1 MWNQLDLS
9 FKKLVNRVT
18 TSSAKQYY
26 EEFGD
31 NTININK
38 AEIWDQLP
46 DPNPATAV
54 TDGIASAYTLY
65 TLTEDITVPNQQA
78 YYAGSTFSTR
88 LKNWISPKYG
98 SLYQIQ
104 LFDNSNNPIDQTNA
118 VDWYFDYATG
128 IITFNGSTSGFVK
141 PFKVT
146 GYVYT
151 GTLGVSTSSNAYL
164 EQAFTSQTS
173 VTVNHNWN
181 TKPVVIIEDLSGEII
196 IGDVT
201 YIDLD
206 NVLVEFSL
214 PQTGT
219 IILQTGIGG
228 GSGGS
233 GATTLSALTDVT
245 ITTPSNNDALIYQ
258 SGSSKWENLPLSS
271 MYIALDGSST
281 ETTGNIVIGDTYGI
295 IDNTSNAALQFSSG
309 GLYLY
314 NNSGSFSLSDNG
326 SISLFT
332 EQEFGVYSDTYIEL
346 SGSTELR
353 FTTGSPANYNS
364 LYLDVNGFTVE
375 SNLFKLRAGSGPSI
389 YGNIETTNLT
399 VSRSYQFPDNDG
411 IIALLSDITNASDEY
426 VKFDSYNYIIV
437 KPDTNALFNGIAL
450 MNAVVAAQSKTPNAS
465 AITPTNRVVIYLL
478 PGVYYIGLS
487 NLTITASGVDIY
499 GLGSPESVTIINDSV
514 NGTITINSGANNYGL
529 YNLTLK
535 NNNSGTAPTIQI
547 NNATDNS
554 TWDNLILMNPT
565 TQDITYAGTYNKIN
579 ATAINYVL
587 GGTISGTVT
596 NSNFKDYSCGYSNTT
611 NVTISGKIL
620 NCNGGTGVFGYSSND
635 VTISGTIVNSVSTGD
650 AFGFGKNITISGT
663 IDSCTANSGFG
674 FSTGTL
680 GTHTINF
687 TSSSYIFNCY
697 AVTSPAFGY
706 GAVNMTFDGI
716 MRDCRLK
723 SVGFGQSGVSAD
735 ITFNGQF
742 YNCTSY
748 YDPAFG
754 HTGGNIVFSSSAL
767 MDNCTTRNGGFMNS
781 NGGTCTFDGI
791 IQNCKLLG
799 SGTGFGY
806 GGAGGTMSGTIDNC
820 LFENGYGYG
829 NNLSISGTIKNCIGL
844 GSGTGSY
851 FGVTTST
858 GKLINC
864 VATAPFKGGYHLG
877 LIDGCSIVYTS
888 TIDLSNPCISIGAGA
903 TIKNSTFIN
912 TQTPVGDAIEVAS
925 GASVSIYRCSMNK
938 APNTVSGNSWTNL
951 IATPYNVVDA
961 NITK

>member
-38 AEIWDQLP
+38 AEIWDQFP

-128 IITFNGSTSGFVK
+128 IITFNGDTSSFTK
-141 PFKVT
+141 PFKIT
-146 GYVYT
+146 GYVYI

-181 TKPVVIIEDLSGEII
+181 TKPIVVIEDVSGEVI

-201 YIDLD
+201 YVDLD

-214 PQTGT
+214 PQTGI
-219 IILQTGIGG
+219 IILQTGVG
-228 GSGGS
+228 GSGGGS
-233 GATTLSALTDVT
+233 STLSGLTDVSLSS
-245 ITTPSNNDALIYQ
+245 PANNDALIYQ

-271 MYIALDGSST
+271 LFIALDGSSAA
-281 ETTGNIVIGDTYGI
+281 TTANITLGNTIGIKWSDNSSIVGGTGITISSNNTLQLTSNVNIVNISSIGSYQYS
-295 IDNTSNAALQFSSG
+295 NTASN
-309 GLYLY
+309 
-314 NNSGSFSLSDNG
+314 
-326 SISLFT
+326 
-332 EQEFGVYSDTYIEL
+332 FGTFNFEL
-346 SGSTELR
+346 LT
-353 FTTGSPANYNS
+353 AN
-364 LYLDVNGFTVE
+364 
-375 SNLFKLRAGSGPSI
+375 K
-389 YGNIETTNLT
+389 
-399 VSRSYQFPDNDG
+399 SYQFPNNDG
-411 IIALLSDITNASDEY
+411 IIALLSDVSDAY
-426 VKFDSYNYIIV
+426 VPFDSYNYIIV
-437 KPDTNALFNGIAL
+437 RPDTNALNNGTAL
-450 MNAVVAAQSKTPNAS
+450 MAAVVAAQTKTPNAS

-478 PGVYYIGLS
+478 PGVYNLGTGF
-487 NLTITASGVDIY
+487 LTITASGVDIY

-535 NNNSGTAPTIQI
+535 NNHSSGIAPTIEI

-587 GGTISGTVT
+587 GGTISGTIT
-596 NSNFKDYSCGYSNTT
+596 NSNFKDFSCGYSNTT
-611 NVTISGKIL
+611 NVTISGTIL

-697 AVTSPAFGY
+697 AVASPGFGY
-706 GAVNMTFDGI
+706 GAVSMTFDGI

-748 YDPAFG
+748 YSPAFG
-754 HTGGNIVFSSSAL
+754 HTSGNIVFSSSAL
-767 MDNCTTRNGGFMNS
+767 IDNCTTRSGGFMNS
-781 NGGTCTFDGI
+781 NCGTCTFDGI

-806 GGAGGTMSGTIDNC
+806 GAAGGTMSGTIDNC

-864 VATAPFKGGYHLG
+864 IATAPFKGGYHLG

-888 TIDLSNPCISIGAGA
+888 TLDLSNPCISVGTGA
-903 TIKNSTFIN
+903 TVKNSTFIN
-912 TQTPVGDAIEVAS
+912 KQTPVGDAIEVAS
-925 GASVSIYRCSMNK
+925 GASVSIYRCSLNK
-938 APNTVSGNSWTNL
+938 APNTVSGNAWTNL
-951 IATPYNVVDA
+951 ISTPYNVVDA